1 MLCVLV
7 FLPFLSNQFL
17 HTQFSIKILTGSLP
31 VSVLL
36 INYSYR
42 SFPGSAIVEN
52 FYALGHSYKSL
63 RRYSE
68 YHAVV
73 IETKKKKKKEGERKK
88 RVFNAGL
95 YTEYR
100 AKLTRKSYWMEFFL
114 EKDKMNL

>member
-1 MLCVLV
+1 MYMLCVLV

-73 IETKKKKKKEGERKK
+73 IETKKKKKKRERE
-88 RVFNAGL
+88 RIGFLMQAYTLSTGL
-95 YTEYR
+95 SLLGKVTGWNF
-100 AKLTRKSYWMEFFL
+100 S
-114 EKDKMNL
+114 

>member
-1 MLCVLV
+1 MYMLCVLV
-7 FLPFLSNQFL
+7 FLLFLSNQFL
-17 HTQFSIKILTGSLP
+17 HTEFSIRILTGSLP

-68 YHAVV
+68 QHAVV
-73 IETKKKKKKEGERKK
+73 IETKQKKKRERERKG
-88 RVFNAGL
+88 FLMQA
-95 YTEYR
+95 YTLSTELSLLG
-100 AKLTRKSYWMEFFL
+100 KVTGWNFS
-114 EKDKMNL
+114 